1 MISINI
7 IIIMHSNNLLIDFE
21 KTFGGSFEN
30 LNNKKQILEN
40 FAEFLNET
48 IVSINNKTH
57 NIKMVDRL
65 CETVNNFYK
74 KDDADIFSVKESDEE
89 DSKEESEE
97 ESKEESDVESKQ
109 QTKKEESKKSNLSFL
124 NDSDDDDEK
133 SKTHF
138 TPPIFKDAFYE
149 SFINNT
155 QDINKRILKVDNS
168 IVNNYCKSVY
178 TY

>member
-1 MISINI
+1 
-7 IIIMHSNNLLIDFE
+7 MHSNNLLKDFE

-89 DSKEESEE
+89 EESEE
-97 ESKEESDVESKQ
+97 TKEGSDVESKE
-109 QTKKEESKKSNLSFL
+109 QTKKEESVPKKDNLSFL
-124 NDSDDDDEK
+124 DSSDDDEK

-138 TPPIFKDAFYE
+138 TPPTFKDAFYE

-155 QDINKRILKVDNS
+155 QDINKRILKVDT
-168 IVNNYCKSVY
+168 ILVNNYCKSVY

>member
-7 IIIMHSNNLLIDFE
+7 IIIMHSNNLLKDFE
-21 KTFGGSFEN
+21 KTFGGSLEN

-74 KDDADIFSVKESDEE
+74 KDESNTFEEKEEEE
-89 DSKEESEE
+89 DSDEDSEE
-97 ESKEESDVESKQ
+97 EEDNDETKQ
-109 QTKKEESKKSNLSFL
+109 LIKKEASNVDS
-124 NDSDDDDEK
+124 SDDEQ

-138 TPPIFKDAFYE
+138 TLPVFKDEFYE

-155 QDINKRILKVDNS
+155 TDINKRILKVDVNL
-168 IVNNYCKSVY
+168 VNNYCKSVY